1 VKLEFEIYFHLPDF
15 LTKEFHR
22 GQDLDWNEKM
32 QTLVLSWMLM
42 LSAITG
48 AVSNYP
54 VDMFETTSH
63 NFGTVVRGSKTEF
76 DFVFTNKYVEDV
88 VIESVTSSC
97 QCTTPSFGPRG
108 PIKTHQQGR
117 IHISINTQNFT
128 GNKNATIT
136 VRFAKPYRA
145 EMQLHSYVFI
155 RSDVSVNPGIV
166 YFGSVDP
173 KKSTPMVPVNLNSI
187 NSGWRIQDVRSNCQF
202 LSVKLQQPNPQYPNY
217 YTMAVML
224 KENAP
229 PGPFSE
235 ILEVITNDYDQR
247 SRVVPIR
254 VEGRIKQ
261 TLSVSPSPLAF
272 NIVEEGKKVEKTLIV
287 QGAEPFQ
294 ILDITSENRNISAT
308 IDNVRKKIQPI
319 KLIYSGN
326 EPGEFNGKV
335 TIFTDLEG
343 KMDAA
348 VNFSGKVIPRKT
360 EPIPP
365 PQEETKPASEQPTDI
380 MSENLPGT
388 QMIEEVPEETP
399 EAEAIDGEV
408 PVPELPAEETP
419 EAEEIDGGVPAPELP
434 AEETPE
440 AEEIDGG
447 VPAPELPAKETPEME
462 AIDGEVPVPELPAE
476 ETPEANA
483 IDGEVPVPELPAK
496 ETPEAEEIDG
506 GIPAPELPAKETPE
520 AETIDGGVPAPEL
533 PAKEDDLDMELP
545 EMPLEDA
552 ADDDEKSKI
561 QESEPLPLNEKE
573 LETEKENPV
582 LELAPLDDEESAPAL
597 PKPNEVDIEEDTVEL
612 LDLPA
617 LDENAE
623 KPNFNQKPDDE
634 ADALPNNLEIPDEEP
649 QKLNDVPKDLNELI
663 DESEETLKPQQLPE
677 QEDAQKPETPPAPE
691 TPSPNE
697 NEKAEDLP
705 EILDLET
712 DNAEEPLQNEEK
724 PMENKIPAENA
735 NDGIGQDEKEEDN
748 ADEIPQNDLEDLLP
762 EDVSLVPEDGTASSS
777 LPAQQQPSVI
787 GRNLLKQKI

>member
-1 VKLEFEIYFHLPDF
+1 
-15 LTKEFHR
+15 
-22 GQDLDWNEKM
+22 M

-343 KMDAA
+343 KMDTA

-419 EAEEIDGGVPAPELP
+419 V
-434 AEETPE
+434 

-447 VPAPELPAKETPEME
+447 VPAPELPAKETPE
-462 AIDGEVPVPELPAE
+462 
-476 ETPEANA
+476 
-483 IDGEVPVPELPAK
+483 
-496 ETPEAEEIDG
+496 AEEIDG
-506 GIPAPELPAKETPE
+506 GI
-520 AETIDGGVPAPEL
+520 PAPEL

-677 QEDAQKPETPPAPE
+677 QEDAQKPETPPTPE
-691 TPSPNE
+691 TPSPNK

>member
-1 VKLEFEIYFHLPDF
+1 MKLEFEIYFHLPDF

-343 KMDAA
+343 KMDTA

-408 PVPELPAEETP
+408 PVPELPT
-419 EAEEIDGGVPAPELP
+419 
-434 AEETPE
+434 EETPE

-447 VPAPELPAKETPEME
+447 VPAPELPAKETPE
-462 AIDGEVPVPELPAE
+462 
-476 ETPEANA
+476 
-483 IDGEVPVPELPAK
+483 
-496 ETPEAEEIDG
+496 AEEIDG
-506 GIPAPELPAKETPE
+506 GI
-520 AETIDGGVPAPEL
+520 PAPEL

-677 QEDAQKPETPPAPE
+677 QEDAQKPETPPTPE
-691 TPSPNE
+691 TPSPNK

>member
-408 PVPELPAEETP
+408 PVPELPA
-419 EAEEIDGGVPAPELP
+419 
-434 AEETPE
+434 
-440 AEEIDGG
+440 
-447 VPAPELPAKETPEME
+447 
-462 AIDGEVPVPELPAE
+462 
-476 ETPEANA
+476 
-483 IDGEVPVPELPAK
+483 K

-677 QEDAQKPETPPAPE
+677 QEDAQKPETPPTPE